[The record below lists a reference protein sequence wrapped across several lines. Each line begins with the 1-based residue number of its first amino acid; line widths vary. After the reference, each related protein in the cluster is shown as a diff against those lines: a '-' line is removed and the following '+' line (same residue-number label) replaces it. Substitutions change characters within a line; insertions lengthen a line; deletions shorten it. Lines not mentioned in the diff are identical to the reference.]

1 MQSWSVTANR
11 VGNRFLGVLL
21 TLVLVVAVAGLPVPV
36 EAEHDGDVTHVAPP
50 HVGHGVALVG
60 QELQLKQSV
69 LPDFL
74 PEVARID
81 IPTAPAVGT
90 TPIRKLRIDAKN
102 GRAPPNRLPRAPP
115 A

>member
-1 MQSWSVTANR
+1 MTANK
-11 VGNRFLGVLL
+11 VGDRFLGVALAL
-21 TLVLVVAVAGLPVPV
+21 ALVVAVTGLPVPV

-50 HVGHGVALVG
+50 HVGHGVALVS

-74 PEVARID
+74 PEVAQIE
-81 IPTAPAVGT
+81 IPSAPAVRT
-90 TPIRKLRIDAKN
+90 TSIRKLRIDAKN

-115 A
+115 V